1 MASTPASKGT
11 RKTYSFE
18 EREIL
23 VNLIYKYLV
32 DGDEEKPLDI
42 SGSGSKKKSAWSQL
56 TEEYNSLVGSDN
68 SRTSIQLR
76 RCWENMKA
84 NKKNRD
90 DKRFIYDYLS
100 TLAKFNHY
108 LYPLSKRTTE
118 KTASENLPPQL
129 PPATVALP
137 PNVVF
142 RSSDSEP
149 FTTTEK
155 IATADPPLQLLPTS
169 LRLPPN
175 AVLQP
180 NDSEPF
186 AFEGLL
192 PSTFQRLSNTGKLQN
207 IDIDIELNGHAAG
220 SEQVE
225 NRESVAMDKV
235 FVDTEDP
242 PSKKMKKK
250 SPKNQIKPKLPKSN
264 KMQKN
269 ELYEYTISEAQLKL
283 DTAALLKEEAK
294 LKLEEA
300 EYRKEEARMRMI
312 CANYKLQRLRE
323 DCEAAIDDREEK

>member
-32 DGDEEKPLDI
+32 DGDEEKPLDT

-90 DKRFIYDYLS
+90 DKR
-100 TLAKFNHY
+100 
-108 LYPLSKRTTE
+108 TTE

-129 PPATVALP
+129 PPANVALP

-149 FTTTEK
+149 FTFEGMLPSNFKKQESNLDDKRTTEK
-155 IATADPPLQLLPTS
+155 MATGDPLLQPLPTS

-192 PSTFQRLSNTGKLQN
+192 PSTFQRHSNK
-207 IDIDIELNGHAAG
+207 DIELNGHAAG

-225 NRESVAMDKV
+225 NRESVAMDKI

-323 DCEAAIDDREEK
+323 DCEAAIDDSEEK